1 MIDLKPLQK
10 YILKNELN
18 DYSNI
23 SKIVAYSGML
33 NWFEEEIDLFLN
45 CKRTFKDGRRCI
57 QTNDYR
63 YKSELTRIVVA
74 IEACAEN
81 KDYYYEKLIEQHNS
95 NLEFE
100 AINGFEYNADIK
112 TKKKPIKNKNK
123 QQKLDLDNKDKKE
136 TKAEAKLKAK
146 ANKLTGITFKFE
158 INNE

>member
-1 MIDLKPLQK
+1 MVDLKPLQK
-10 YILKNELN
+10 YILKDELD
-18 DYSNI
+18 DYDNI

-33 NWFEEEIDLFLN
+33 KWFEEEINLFLN
-45 CKRTFKDGRRCI
+45 CQRTFKDGRRCI

-63 YKSELTRIVVA
+63 YKNELTRIIAA

-100 AINGFEYNADIK
+100 AINGFEYDVK
-112 TKKKPIKNKNK
+112 VKNKNK
-123 QQKLDLDNKDKKE
+123 PTKSKNKQQSLFSDKKE
-136 TKAEAKLKAK
+136 TVSERKLKDK
-146 ANKLTGITFKFE
+146 VNKLKGITFKFE